1 MKKVTSLLAS
11 SAIAVT
17 LVACGEQQPGETE
30 AMEFARPDL
39 STEVTTGMVM
49 ELPVTTTS
57 DEARDHFLQG
67 QRALD
72 MGRFVDANQ
81 HFEMAVEADS
91 TFAQAYLNK
100 ANSSPSLDGFKTDL
114 DRAKQHAEHASD
126 GERLLIEITQKG
138 FDSDVEGQLS
148 AANEL
153 VQLHST
159 SPRAWL
165 TLAGIQ
171 AALNNHAEA
180 RTSMNQAAELAP
192 NFATTYMQLGNSYLF
207 NEPRDFAQAE
217 ESMLKAVES
226 EPNEPNPH
234 DNLGDAY
241 RAQGELEKARDE
253 YARAAEL
260 DPTNALPVQ
269 QRGHV
274 NSFLGAFDEAR
285 ADYDLAI
292 SLGRANEPAAYGVY
306 RAFVSVH
313 AGQPDAAIE
322 ELNGLVNRIDAMG
335 IDDPT
340 GLKIFALTQAAMIGM
355 HSGNLDAAEQALE
368 QRTSLMRTQI
378 ATVGTDE
385 FSRSQ
390 EANVAYFDGLLAAR
404 RGDYETAN
412 TKITEFGELVEPDAN
427 PRKMEPA
434 HQMMGLVSL
443 LQGNGAEAVSHFE
456 QGNLTT
462 LYTKY
467 LLARSHEEAGH
478 ADVAKRLYGEI
489 ANYNFNSVGFALV
502 RQEAT
507 EKSG

>member
-1 MKKVTSLLAS
+1 MKKVTSLLAG
-11 SAIAVT
+11 SAIAIT
-17 LVACGEQQPGETE
+17 LVACGEQQAGETD

-39 STEVTTGMVM
+39 STEVTTGMVI
-49 ELPVTTTS
+49 ELPITTTS
-57 DEARDHFLQG
+57 DDARDHFVQG

-72 MGRFVDANQ
+72 MFRFIDAHQ
-81 HFEMAVEADS
+81 HFEMAVEADP
-91 TFAQAYLNK
+91 TFAHAYLNK

-114 DRAKQHAEHASD
+114 DRAKQYAQQASD

-138 FDSDVEGQLS
+138 FDSDIEGQLAS
-148 AANEL
+148 ANEL

-165 TLAGIQ
+165 TLAGVQ
-171 AALNNHAEA
+171 SVLNNHDEA
-180 RTSMNQAAELAP
+180 RASMNKAAELSP
-192 NFATTYMQLGNSYLF
+192 NLATTHMQLGISYLF
-207 NEPRDFAQAE
+207 NEPRDFAKAE

-234 DNLGDAY
+234 DNLGDVY

-253 YARAAEL
+253 YTRAAEL
-260 DPTNALPVQ
+260 DPTNASPPQ

-274 NSFLGAFDEAR
+274 NSFLGDFDEAR

-292 SLGRANEPAAYGVY
+292 SLGRSNEPAAYGVY

-313 AGQPDAAIE
+313 AGQPDAAID

-335 IDDPT
+335 IDEPT
-340 GLKIFALTQAAMIGM
+340 GNKIFALTSAALIGM
-355 HSGNLDAAEQALE
+355 HTGNLDAAEEALE
-368 QRTSLMRTQI
+368 QRTGLMRTQI

-385 FSRSQ
+385 FTRSQ
-390 EANVAYFDGLLAAR
+390 EANMAYFDGLFAAR
-404 RGDYETAN
+404 RGDYDLAN
-412 TKITEFGELVEPDAN
+412 TKIAEFTELVEPDAN

-434 HQMMGLVSL
+434 HEMMGLVSL

-456 QGNLTT
+456 LGNPNNF
-462 LYTKY
+462 YTKY

-478 ADVAKRLYGEI
+478 ADVAKELYGEI
-489 ANYNFNSVGFALV
+489 AIYNFNSVGFALV

-507 EKSG
+507 EKSR